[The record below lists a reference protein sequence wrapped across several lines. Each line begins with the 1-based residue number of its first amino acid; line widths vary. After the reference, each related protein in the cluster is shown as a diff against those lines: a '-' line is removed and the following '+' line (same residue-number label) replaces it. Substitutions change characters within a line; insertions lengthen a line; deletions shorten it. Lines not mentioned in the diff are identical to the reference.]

1 MNPVAELETTQ
12 QEIANKVEK
21 HTVRLLV
28 VDDEQA
34 VLESYRQVVAA
45 ASHKPPS
52 QAHLRENDLDGE
64 RAVTVDCSFDFDL
77 MLCEQGDE
85 AVEAVRRSIQ
95 EGRPF
100 AAAFIDVRMP
110 PGPDGVWTAERIRV
124 LDPYLYIVM
133 VTAYHDYNPENIAHR
148 IPPADRLLYIQKPF
162 HVVEIQ
168 RFVWA
173 LSTRWRAEKLSRRMQ
188 TQLEVTNKQLK
199 RDIRARKQAEEA
211 LEVSEEKYRNL
222 TEKLKDVIIQIS
234 PQGIIQY
241 VSPAVKRFA
250 GYDPEE
256 GVGKSVTEYIPE
268 SHRARVMAEIKQAA
282 QTNEA
287 SDIEFGM
294 LTRQGDEIPV
304 EVSTFPIIE
313 EGKVVAFQCVLR
325 DITERKQAE
334 EKVRAERDKAQR
346 YLDVAGV
353 MVTVIDADEKVRLM
367 NRTGCEILG
376 YSEEE
381 IIGQNWFDALVP
393 QRLRKEVR
401 AVFEQLMAGEVE
413 PVEYYENPLLTKA
426 GEERIIAFHNT
437 VLRDENGG
445 IYAVLSS
452 GEDITERKQAEEE
465 RKALQQQLFQAQKLE
480 SLGTLVGGV
489 AHDFNNLLTGIIG
502 MAELALK
509 HTEPDS
515 QAHQYLV
522 KVPEQGR
529 RAADLIGSL
538 LAFSRRS
545 VSERRPLALLPL
557 VKETYRV
564 LERTIPENIRVG
576 LVWPDQLPS
585 VNADPTQIQQVIMN
599 LATNARD
606 AMPDGGQLT
615 LQLAQVSLDE
625 QYCQHYADA
634 SPGDYVCL
642 SVRDTGSGMPPEV
655 QEHIFEPFF
664 TTKDPGEGTGL
675 GLAMV
680 YGIVKNHAGY
690 IHVYSEV
697 DRGTEFRVYLPL
709 GDGRMSE
716 SNEDAPK
723 FPVGGSETLLLV
735 EDDAIVLSTGQG
747 MLESFG
753 YHVLTATDGE
763 EGLKVYRAH
772 HEEIALVLTDMTM
785 PKMGGDQLYQ
795 AIRDINPTAK
805 VLLVSG
811 YSVKEQI
818 ADLEAKG
825 LKGSVQK
832 PFDLQALGQKVRD
845 AIDE

>member
-45 ASHKPPS
+45 ASHKLPS

>member
-173 LSTRWRAEKLSRRMQ
+173 LSTKWRAEKLSRRMQ
-188 TQLEVTNKQLK
+188 IQLESANEQLK
-199 RDIRARKQAEEA
+199 CDIRARKQAEEA